1 MKIAIAMLCHK
12 NAEQINALL
21 RAMAHDDIYFYIH
34 VDKKSGIDRETITGK
49 NVYVLSKD
57 SSVDIQWGGFGM
69 IEATL
74 RLIETI
80 SQAALKFD
88 YIWLM
93 SGQDWPL
100 HSANEIIEYVEQHGG
115 EDFIEILPSNEAFE
129 RGYFKRNELYYPN
142 WMVSNELH
150 IKIIKHLFWLVTGG
164 KKATRLFKR
173 KSRIEKFYYGSQWW
187 LLSSKTV
194 NCMMSF
200 LHNNEW
206 FIDYFKNSLVPDE
219 SFFQTLYGMIT
230 SVSGA
235 KPAVCFVNWK
245 SNQNSPEVITSDD
258 INKIKEIKSNYLVAR
273 KFDFCVDNSIVKTIM
288 NKGGTVESNEKI

>member
-12 NAEQINALL
+12 NIEQINALL

-34 VDKKSGIDRETITGK
+34 VDRKSGIDRETITGK
-49 NVYVLSKD
+49 NVYVLNKD

-80 SQAALKFD
+80 SQSDQKYD

-100 HSANEIIEYVEQHGG
+100 RSANEIVEYVKQHCG
-115 EDFIEILPSNEAFE
+115 EDFIEILPSDEAFA
-129 RGYFKRNELYYPN
+129 RGYFKRNDLYYPN
-142 WMVSNELH
+142 WMVSNKLH
-150 IKIIKHLFWLVTGG
+150 IKIVKHLLWLVTGG
-164 KKATRLFKR
+164 RKATRLFKR

-187 LLSSKTV
+187 LLSNQTV
-194 NCMMSF
+194 NSMMQF
-200 LHNNEW
+200 LRSNKW
-206 FIDYFKNSLVPDE
+206 FEDYFKNSLVPDE

-230 SVSGA
+230 GVSGA

-245 SNQNSPEVITSDD
+245 SNPNSPEVFTSDD
-258 INKIKEIKSNYLVAR
+258 TNKITEIKRGYLVAR
-273 KFDFCVDNSIVKTIM
+273 KFDFCVDSSIVKIIM
-288 NKGGTVESNEKI
+288 KKEDSRA

>member
-12 NAEQINALL
+12 NVEQINALL

-34 VDKKSGIDRETITGK
+34 VDKKRWHRSGNNNWK
-49 NVYVLSKD
+49 NVYVLNKD

-80 SQAALKFD
+80 SQATAKFD

-100 HSANEIIEYVEQHGG
+100 RSANEIVEYVEQHRG
-115 EDFIEILPSNEAFE
+115 EDFIEILPSDESFE
-129 RGYFKRNELYYPN
+129 RGYFKRNDLYYPT

-150 IKIIKHLFWLVTGG
+150 IKIVKHLILACDGR
-164 KKATRLFKR
+164 KKIHKIFKR
-173 KSRIEKFYYGSQWW
+173 KSKIEKFYYGSQWW
-187 LLSSKTV
+187 LLSSQTV
-194 NCMMSF
+194 NSMTQF
-200 LHNNEW
+200 LRSNKW

-219 SFFQTLYGMIT
+219 SFFQTLYGMID
-230 SVSGA
+230 SVSEV
-235 KPAVCFVNWK
+235 KPAICFVNWK
-245 SNQNSPEVITSDD
+245 SNPNSPEVLTSDD
-258 INKIKEIKSNYLVAR
+258 MNRITEIKRSYLVAR
-273 KFDFCVDNSIVKTIM
+273 KFDFCVDSSIVKII
-288 NKGGTVESNEKI
+288 KKEDSRV

>member
-12 NAEQINALL
+12 NVEQINALL

-49 NVYVLSKD
+49 NVYVLNKD

-80 SQAALKFD
+80 SQATAKFD

-100 HSANEIIEYVEQHGG
+100 RSANEIVEYVEQHRG
-115 EDFIEILPSNEAFE
+115 EDFIEILPSDESFE
-129 RGYFKRNELYYPN
+129 RGYFKRNDLYYPT

-150 IKIIKHLFWLVTGG
+150 IKIVKHLFWLATGG
-164 KKATRLFKR
+164 KKSTKIFKR
-173 KSRIEKFYYGSQWW
+173 KSKIEKFYYGSQWW
-187 LLSSKTV
+187 LLSSQTV
-194 NCMMSF
+194 NSMTQF
-200 LHNNEW
+200 LRSNKW

-219 SFFQTLYGMIT
+219 SFFQTLYGMID
-230 SVSGA
+230 SVSKV

-245 SNQNSPEVITSDD
+245 SNPNSPEVLTSDD
-258 INKIKEIKSNYLVAR
+258 MNRITEIKRSYLVAR
-273 KFDFCVDNSIVKTIM
+273 KFDFCVDSRL
-288 NKGGTVESNEKI
+288 

>member
-12 NAEQINALL
+12 NVEQINALL

-34 VDKKSGIDRETITGK
+34 VDKKSGIGRETITGK
-49 NVYVLSKD
+49 NVYVLNKD

-80 SQAALKFD
+80 SQATAKFD

-100 HSANEIIEYVEQHGG
+100 RSANEIVEYVEQHRG
-115 EDFIEILPSNEAFE
+115 EDFIEILPSDESFE
-129 RGYFKRNELYYPN
+129 RGYFKRNDLYYPT

-150 IKIIKHLFWLVTGG
+150 IKIVKHLFWLATGG
-164 KKATRLFKR
+164 KKSTKIFKR
-173 KSRIEKFYYGSQWW
+173 KSKIEKFYYGSQWW
-187 LLSSKTV
+187 LLSSQTV
-194 NCMMSF
+194 NSMTQF
-200 LHNNEW
+200 LRSNKW

-219 SFFQTLYGMIT
+219 SFFQTLYGMID
-230 SVSGA
+230 SVSEV
-235 KPAVCFVNWK
+235 KPAICFVNWK
-245 SNQNSPEVITSDD
+245 SNPNSPEVLTSDD
-258 INKIKEIKSNYLVAR
+258 MNRITEIKRSYLVAR
-273 KFDFCVDNSIVKTIM
+273 KFDFCVDSSIVKII
-288 NKGGTVESNEKI
+288 KKEDSRV

>member
-12 NAEQINALL
+12 NVEQINALL

-49 NVYVLSKD
+49 NVYVLNKD

-80 SQAALKFD
+80 SQATAKFD

-100 HSANEIIEYVEQHGG
+100 RSANEIVEYVEQHRG
-115 EDFIEILPSNEAFE
+115 EDFIEILPSDESFE
-129 RGYFKRNELYYPN
+129 RGYFKRNDLYYPT

-150 IKIIKHLFWLVTGG
+150 IKIVKHLFWLATGG
-164 KKATRLFKR
+164 KKSTKIFKR
-173 KSRIEKFYYGSQWW
+173 KSKIEKFYYGSQWW
-187 LLSSKTV
+187 LLSSQTV
-194 NCMMSF
+194 NSMTQF
-200 LHNNEW
+200 LRSNKW

-219 SFFQTLYGMIT
+219 SFFQTLYGMID
-230 SVSGA
+230 SVSDV

-245 SNQNSPEVITSDD
+245 SNPNSPEVLTSDD
-258 INKIKEIKSNYLVAR
+258 MNRITEIKRSYLVAR
-273 KFDFCVDNSIVKTIM
+273 KFDFCVDSSIVKII
-288 NKGGTVESNEKI
+288 KKEDSRV

>member
-12 NAEQINALL
+12 NVEQINALL
-21 RAMAHDDIYFYIH
+21 RAMTHDDIYFYIH

-49 NVYVLSKD
+49 NVYVLNKD

-80 SQAALKFD
+80 SQATAKFD

-100 HSANEIIEYVEQHGG
+100 RSANEIVEYVEQHRG
-115 EDFIEILPSNEAFE
+115 EDFIEILPSDESFE
-129 RGYFKRNELYYPN
+129 RGYFKRNDLYYPT

-150 IKIIKHLFWLVTGG
+150 IKIVKHLFWLATGG
-164 KKATRLFKR
+164 KKSTKIFKR
-173 KSRIEKFYYGSQWW
+173 KSKIEKFYYGSQWW
-187 LLSSKTV
+187 LLSSQTV
-194 NCMMSF
+194 NSMTQF
-200 LHNNEW
+200 LRSNKW

-219 SFFQTLYGMIT
+219 SFFQTLYGMID
-230 SVSGA
+230 SVSEV

-245 SNQNSPEVITSDD
+245 SNPNSPEVLTSDD
-258 INKIKEIKSNYLVAR
+258 MNRITEIKRSYLVAR
-273 KFDFCVDNSIVKTIM
+273 KFDFCVDSSIVKII
-288 NKGGTVESNEKI
+288 KKEDSRV

>member
-12 NAEQINALL
+12 NVEQINALL

-49 NVYVLSKD
+49 NVYVLNKD

-80 SQAALKFD
+80 SQATAKFD

-100 HSANEIIEYVEQHGG
+100 RSANEIVEYVEQHRG
-115 EDFIEILPSNEAFE
+115 EDFIEILPSDESFE
-129 RGYFKRNELYYPN
+129 RGYFKRNDLYYPT

-150 IKIIKHLFWLVTGG
+150 IKIVKHLFWLATGG
-164 KKATRLFKR
+164 KKSTKIFKR
-173 KSRIEKFYYGSQWW
+173 KSKIEKFYYGSQWW
-187 LLSSKTV
+187 LLSSQTV
-194 NCMMSF
+194 NSMTQF
-200 LHNNEW
+200 LRSNKW

-219 SFFQTLYGMIT
+219 SFFQTLYGMID
-230 SVSGA
+230 SVSEV

-245 SNQNSPEVITSDD
+245 SNPNSPEVLTSDD
-258 INKIKEIKSNYLVAR
+258 MNRITEIKRSYLVAR
-273 KFDFCVDNSIVKTIM
+273 KFDFCVDSSIVKIII
-288 NKGGTVESNEKI
+288 KEDSRV

>member
-12 NAEQINALL
+12 NVEQINALL

-49 NVYVLSKD
+49 NVYVLNKD

-80 SQAALKFD
+80 SQATAKFD

-100 HSANEIIEYVEQHGG
+100 RSANEIVEYVEQHRG
-115 EDFIEILPSNEAFE
+115 EDFIEILPSDESFE
-129 RGYFKRNELYYPN
+129 RGYFKRNDLYYPT

-150 IKIIKHLFWLVTGG
+150 IKIVKHLFWLATGG
-164 KKATRLFKR
+164 KKSTKIFKR
-173 KSRIEKFYYGSQWW
+173 KSKIEKFYYGSQWW
-187 LLSSKTV
+187 LLSSQTV
-194 NCMMSF
+194 NSMTQF
-200 LHNNEW
+200 LRSNKW

-219 SFFQTLYGMIT
+219 SFFQTLYGMID
-230 SVSGA
+230 SVSEV

-245 SNQNSPEVITSDD
+245 SNPNSPEVLTSDD
-258 INKIKEIKSNYLVAR
+258 MNRITEIKRSYLVAR
-273 KFDFCVDNSIVKTIM
+273 KFDFYVDSSIVKII
-288 NKGGTVESNEKI
+288 KKEDSRV

>member
-12 NAEQINALL
+12 NVEQINALL

-49 NVYVLSKD
+49 NVYVLNKD

-80 SQAALKFD
+80 SQATAKFD

-100 HSANEIIEYVEQHGG
+100 RSANEIVEYVEQHRG
-115 EDFIEILPSNEAFE
+115 EDFIEIIPSDESFE
-129 RGYFKRNELYYPN
+129 RGYFKRNDLYYPT

-150 IKIIKHLFWLVTGG
+150 IKIVKHLFWLATGG
-164 KKATRLFKR
+164 KKSTKIFKR
-173 KSRIEKFYYGSQWW
+173 KSKIEKFYYGSQWW
-187 LLSSKTV
+187 LLSSQTV
-194 NCMMSF
+194 NSMTQF
-200 LHNNEW
+200 LRSNKW

-219 SFFQTLYGMIT
+219 SFFQTLYGMID
-230 SVSGA
+230 SVSEV

-245 SNQNSPEVITSDD
+245 SNPNSPEVLTSDD
-258 INKIKEIKSNYLVAR
+258 MNRITEIKRSYLVAR
-273 KFDFCVDNSIVKTIM
+273 KFDFCVDSSIVKII
-288 NKGGTVESNEKI
+288 KKEDSRV

>member
-12 NAEQINALL
+12 NVEQINALL

-34 VDKKSGIDRETITGK
+34 VDKKSGINRETITGK
-49 NVYVLSKD
+49 NVYVLNKD

-80 SQAALKFD
+80 SQATAKFD

-100 HSANEIIEYVEQHGG
+100 RSANEIVEYVEQHRG
-115 EDFIEILPSNEAFE
+115 EDFIEILPSDESFE
-129 RGYFKRNELYYPN
+129 RGYFKRNDLYYPT

-150 IKIIKHLFWLVTGG
+150 IKIVKHLFWLATGG
-164 KKATRLFKR
+164 KKSTKIFKR
-173 KSRIEKFYYGSQWW
+173 KSKIEKFYYGSQWW
-187 LLSSKTV
+187 LLSSQTV
-194 NCMMSF
+194 NSMTQF
-200 LHNNEW
+200 LRSNKW

-219 SFFQTLYGMIT
+219 SFFQTLYGMID
-230 SVSGA
+230 SVSEV
-235 KPAVCFVNWK
+235 KPAICFVNWK
-245 SNQNSPEVITSDD
+245 SNPNSPEVLTSDD
-258 INKIKEIKSNYLVAR
+258 MNRITEIKRSYLVAR
-273 KFDFCVDNSIVKTIM
+273 KFDFCVDSSIVKII
-288 NKGGTVESNEKI
+288 KKEDSRV

>member
-1 MKIAIAMLCHK
+1 MLCHK
-12 NAEQINALL
+12 NVEQINALL

-49 NVYVLSKD
+49 NVYVLNKD

-80 SQAALKFD
+80 SQATAKFD

-100 HSANEIIEYVEQHGG
+100 RSANEIVEYVEQHRG
-115 EDFIEILPSNEAFE
+115 EDFIEILPSDESFE
-129 RGYFKRNELYYPN
+129 RGYFKRNDLYYPT

-150 IKIIKHLFWLVTGG
+150 IKIVKHLFWLATGG
-164 KKATRLFKR
+164 KKSTKIFKR
-173 KSRIEKFYYGSQWW
+173 KSKIEKFYYGSQWW
-187 LLSSKTV
+187 LLSSQTV
-194 NCMMSF
+194 NSMTQF
-200 LHNNEW
+200 LRSNKW

-219 SFFQTLYGMIT
+219 SFFQTLYGMID
-230 SVSGA
+230 SVSEV

-245 SNQNSPEVITSDD
+245 SNPNSPEVLTSDD
-258 INKIKEIKSNYLVAR
+258 MNRITEIKRSYLVAR
-273 KFDFCVDNSIVKTIM
+273 KFDFCVDSSIVKII
-288 NKGGTVESNEKI
+288 KKEDSIV

>member
-12 NAEQINALL
+12 NVEQINALL

-49 NVYVLSKD
+49 NVYVLNKD

-80 SQAALKFD
+80 SQATAKFD

-100 HSANEIIEYVEQHGG
+100 RSANEIVEYVEQHRG
-115 EDFIEILPSNEAFE
+115 EDFIEILPSDESFE
-129 RGYFKRNELYYPN
+129 RGYFKRNDLYYPT

-150 IKIIKHLFWLVTGG
+150 IKIVKHLFWLATGG
-164 KKATRLFKR
+164 KKSTKIFKR
-173 KSRIEKFYYGSQWW
+173 KSKIEKFYYGSQWW
-187 LLSSKTV
+187 LLSSQTV
-194 NCMMSF
+194 NSMTQF
-200 LHNNEW
+200 LRSNKW

-219 SFFQTLYGMIT
+219 SFFQTLYGMID
-230 SVSGA
+230 SVSEV

-245 SNQNSPEVITSDD
+245 SNPNSPEVLTSDD
-258 INKIKEIKSNYLVAR
+258 MNRITEIKRSYLVAR
-273 KFDFCVDNSIVKTIM
+273 KFDFCVDSSIVKII
-288 NKGGTVESNEKI
+288 KKEDSRV

>member
-12 NAEQINALL
+12 NVEQINALL

-49 NVYVLSKD
+49 NVYVLNKD

-80 SQAALKFD
+80 SQATAKFD

-100 HSANEIIEYVEQHGG
+100 RSANEIVEYVEQHRG
-115 EDFIEILPSNEAFE
+115 EDFIEILPSDESFE
-129 RGYFKRNELYYPN
+129 RGYFKRNDLYYPT

-150 IKIIKHLFWLVTGG
+150 IKIVKHLFWLATGG
-164 KKATRLFKR
+164 KKSTKIFKR
-173 KSRIEKFYYGSQWW
+173 KSKIEKFYYGSQWW
-187 LLSSKTV
+187 LLSSQTV
-194 NCMMSF
+194 NSMTQF
-200 LHNNEW
+200 LRSNKW

-219 SFFQTLYGMIT
+219 SFFQTLYGMID
-230 SVSGA
+230 SVSEV
-235 KPAVCFVNWK
+235 KPAICFVNWK
-245 SNQNSPEVITSDD
+245 SNPNSPEVLTSDD
-258 INKIKEIKSNYLVAR
+258 MNRITEIKRSYLVAR
-273 KFDFCVDNSIVKTIM
+273 KFDFCVDSSIVKII
-288 NKGGTVESNEKI
+288 KKEDSRV

>member
-12 NAEQINALL
+12 NVEQINALL

-49 NVYVLSKD
+49 NVYVLNKD

-80 SQAALKFD
+80 SQATAKFD

-100 HSANEIIEYVEQHGG
+100 RSANEIVEYVEQHRG
-115 EDFIEILPSNEAFE
+115 EDFIEILPSDESFE
-129 RGYFKRNELYYPN
+129 RGYFKRNDLYYPT

-150 IKIIKHLFWLVTGG
+150 IKIVKHLFWLATGG
-164 KKATRLFKR
+164 KKSTKIFKR
-173 KSRIEKFYYGSQWW
+173 KSKIEKFYYGSQWW
-187 LLSSKTV
+187 LLSSQTV
-194 NCMMSF
+194 NSMTQF
-200 LHNNEW
+200 LRSNKW

-219 SFFQTLYGMIT
+219 SFFQTLYGMID
-230 SVSGA
+230 SVSEV

-245 SNQNSPEVITSDD
+245 SNPNSPEVLTSDD
-258 INKIKEIKSNYLVAR
+258 MNRITEIKRSYLVAK
-273 KFDFCVDNSIVKTIM
+273 KFDFCVDSSIVKII
-288 NKGGTVESNEKI
+288 KKEDSRV

>member
-12 NAEQINALL
+12 NVEQINALL
-21 RAMAHDDIYFYIH
+21 QAMAHDDIYFYIH
-34 VDKKSGIDRETITGK
+34 VDKKSSIDRDTIIGR
-49 NVYVLSKD
+49 NVFVLNKD
-57 SSVDIQWGGFGM
+57 SSEDIQWGGFGM
-69 IEATL
+69 IVATL

-80 SQAALKFD
+80 RQSAQKYD

-100 HSANEIIEYVEQHGG
+100 HSANEIIEYVEQHCG

-164 KKATRLFKR
+164 RKSTKIFKR
-173 KSRIEKFYYGSQWW
+173 KSRIENFYYGSQWW

-194 NCMMSF
+194 NCMMLF

-219 SFFQTLYGMIT
+219 SFFQTLYGMLAGGER
-230 SVSGA
+230 V
-235 KPAVCFVNWK
+235 KPPVCYVNWK
-245 SNQNSPEVITSDD
+245 KNRNSPDSFTCNDWDKLIEV
-258 INKIKEIKSNYLVAR
+258 KSKFLIAR
-273 KFDFCVDNSIVKTIM
+273 KFDFEIDSSIQNVLTALRK
-288 NKGGTVESNEKI
+288 